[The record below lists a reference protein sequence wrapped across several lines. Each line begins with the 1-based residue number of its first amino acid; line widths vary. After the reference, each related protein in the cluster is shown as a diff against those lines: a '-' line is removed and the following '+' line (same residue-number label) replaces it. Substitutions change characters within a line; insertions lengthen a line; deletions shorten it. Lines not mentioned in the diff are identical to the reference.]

1 MKRTTFHLRT
11 ANRSIWFWGILILLS
26 FSFTGELF
34 SQGVSTLTLREDDP
48 LLSEK
53 TGFVRAVA
61 RANPSVVSIQG
72 EKQAEGSESY
82 ETSNRGK
89 SGRETVTHIG
99 MGTGIIVDERGYI
112 ITNYHV
118 VKGLTKIQ
126 ITTSDGAI
134 YRDVEF
140 IRNDLTTD
148 LALLKIKPVNKLQK
162 IAFGRSENVFLAEDV
177 IAIGNPF
184 GYQASVSRGIVS
196 GLNRPLKASE
206 TLFYENVIQ
215 TDAAI
220 NPGNSG
226 GPLVNIKGEMI
237 GLNAAVREGAE
248 NIAFAIPVD
257 IVIEVADRMIRE
269 SVTGIQNTGI
279 SLRQVDLEEQGKK
292 HGSVARCI
300 VQNLEE
306 TSPAAR
312 SGLRKGDFL
321 LVSNKNDIH
330 SPLDFT
336 CSLIDH
342 PRENPIKVIVSRN
355 GHQLELSLQLDEQ
368 KNVGIQFHAARPAS
382 AESETR
388 TVYAQKTTAESNEI
402 ILTANNKEEY
412 LWSKFG
418 IQIEPVSQEKYRELY
433 PDLQSITMGR
443 YKIHPTGGVRVTAV
457 SDTSLFKTKNERL
470 EKGDVIFGF
479 VIGQSDENRW
489 CVTSLDDCCY
499 IADAWERLPQKEE
512 NQKARIYLI
521 RKNTAY
527 FFDIVH

>member
-1 MKRTTFHLRT
+1 M
-11 ANRSIWFWGILILLS
+11 S
-26 FSFTGELF
+26 FSFTSELY
-34 SQGVSTLTLREDDP
+34 SQGASTMTLREDDP

-72 EKQAEGSESY
+72 EKQTERSEPY
-82 ETSNRGK
+82 EVSERAK

-118 VKGLTKIQ
+118 VKGLSKIQ
-126 ITTSDGAI
+126 ITTSDGTV

-140 IRNDLTTD
+140 IRNDLATD
-148 LALLKIKPVNKLQK
+148 LALLKISPVNKLKK
-162 IAFGRSENVFLAEDV
+162 IAFGRSDNVFLAEDV

-184 GYQASVSRGIVS
+184 GYQASVSRGIIS

-257 IVIEVADRMIRE
+257 IVMEVANRMIRE
-269 SVTGIQNTGI
+269 SVTGISETGI
-279 SLRQVDLEEQGKK
+279 LLRQVDLETSDKK
-292 HGSVARCI
+292 MSTVVRCI
-300 VQNLEE
+300 VKDIDSN
-306 TSPAAR
+306 SPAAR
-312 SGLRKGDFL
+312 SGLKKGDFL
-321 LVSNKNDIH
+321 LSSNKNEIH

-342 PRENPIKVIVSRN
+342 PAEDPVKVLISRN
-355 GHQLELSLQLDEQ
+355 GQEMELSLSLNNRVNSAEGQTAG
-368 KNVGIQFHAARPAS
+368 VQFHAARPAS
-382 AESETR
+382 AEGEAR
-388 TVYAQKTTAESNEI
+388 TVYAQKTAAEANEI
-402 ILTANNKEEY
+402 VLTANNKKEF

-418 IQIEPVSQEKYRELY
+418 IQIEQISQEKYRELY
-433 PDLQSITMGR
+433 PDLLSISMGK
-443 YKIHPTGGVRVTAV
+443 YKIHPAGGVRVTAV
-457 SDTSLFKTKNERL
+457 SDRSIFQTQSERL

-479 VIGQSDENRW
+479 VIGESEESRW
-489 CVTSLDDCCY
+489 GVTSLDDCCY
-499 IADAWERLPQKEE
+499 IADAWGRLAQKPE

-521 RKNTAY
+521 RRGTAY
-527 FFDIVH
+527 FFDIIR